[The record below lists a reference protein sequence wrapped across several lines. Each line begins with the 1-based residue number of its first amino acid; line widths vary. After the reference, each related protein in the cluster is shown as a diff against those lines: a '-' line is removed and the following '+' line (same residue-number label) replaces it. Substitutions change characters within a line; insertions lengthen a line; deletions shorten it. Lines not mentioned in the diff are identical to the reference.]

1 MARFYSDLF
10 FYYVMPIT
18 KKYQQQSTY
27 SGASTYSNDYT
38 SSGTDSYT
46 FTYSKTEVIWTK
58 GGYRRGP
65 GMKSPPVTMFS
76 ITSDL
81 QDYEIDY
88 ISVGPNL
95 SSSGMRA
102 PSSGSN
108 SYTVNV
114 QRLISGSIQ
123 RVYIYLKYKNAFEI
137 PLTSSGA
144 TTCKTAQ
151 KYCDKNII
159 VYPKLQE
166 KTTAP
171 TSASQA
177 ITADSGYAGLSK
189 VTISAVPTE
198 TKTAT
203 AGTSATTVTPT
214 SGKFLTSVTVNP
226 TPSEEKT
233 VEITS
238 SGNTV
243 ITPSSGKLLSK
254 VTVTPV
260 LQSDKPAY
268 ASDTTQF
275 ITPDAGY
282 AGLGS
287 VELAAAPLQD
297 ITITQATDIS
307 QELNPDIGYY
317 GFGKITVPQLTGEE
331 KTVTITENG
340 TTTVNYSDPKLMS
353 KVTIT
358 TNVPSITDVATA
370 AEMNAKLVAGNVG
383 RVYRFTGTTDSTYTN
398 GDLYEVVSE

>member
-1 MARFYSDLF
+1 MAHFYSDLF

-88 ISVGPNL
+88 ISVGHNL
-95 SSSGMRA
+95 SSSGMKA

-198 TKTAT
+198 TKTVT
-203 AGTSATTVTPT
+203 AGTSTTTVTPT

-226 TPSEEKT
+226 TPSEERLAIPKANAQVVTPNSGKLLSSVTVDAVPTEEKT
-233 VEITS
+233 ATTNGEV
-238 SGNTV
+238 
-243 ITPSSGKLLSK
+243 TPSSGKFLSK
-254 VTVTPV
+254 VTV
-260 LQSDKPAY
+260 
-268 ASDTTQF
+268 
-275 ITPDAGY
+275 
-282 AGLGS
+282 
-287 VELAAAPLQD
+287 
-297 ITITQATDIS
+297 
-307 QELNPDIGYY
+307 
-317 GFGKITVPQLTGEE
+317 
-331 KTVTITENG
+331 
-340 TTTVNYSDPKLMS
+340 
-353 KVTIT
+353 
-358 TNVPSITDVATA
+358 NVPSITDVATA
-370 AEMNAKLVAGNVG
+370 AGMDAVLTEANVG
-383 RVYRFTGTTDSTYTN
+383 KTYRFTGTTDETYTN
-398 GDLYEVVSE
+398 GDLYEVVSG